1 MTSPNARNTA
11 MDLLSRREHSRFEL
25 ERKLKSRG
33 FDGEEIVAALDAL
46 QLENLLNDQRFAESY
61 LHQRMLKGFGPVKIR
76 HEMLERGIAGDIV
89 ELQFEAMEGEWNELM
104 RQQRQKKFGS
114 SLPEPYQER
123 MKQARFLQNRGFS
136 PEAVMRL
143 FR

>member
-1 MTSPNARNTA
+1 MTSSSARNTA

-25 ERKLKSRG
+25 ENKLKSRG
-33 FDGEEIVAALDAL
+33 FDSNEIVTVLDTL
-46 QLENLLNDQRFAESY
+46 QSENLLNDQRFAESY
-61 LHQRMLKGFGPVKIR
+61 LHQRMLKGFGPLKIR
-76 HEMLERGIAGDIV
+76 HEMLERGITSDVV
-89 ELQFEAMEGEWNELM
+89 EQQLEAMEGEWTMLM
-104 RQQRQKKFGS
+104 QQQRDKKFGS

>member
-1 MTSPNARNTA
+1 

-25 ERKLKSRG
+25 EQKLKSRG
-33 FDGEEIVAALDAL
+33 FESEEIDIALDML
-46 QLENLLNDQRFAESY
+46 QAENLLNDERYAESY
-61 LHQRMLKGFGPVKIR
+61 LHQRMLKGFGPLKIR
-76 HEMLERGIAGDIV
+76 HEMLERGVASDIV
-89 ELQFEAMEGEWNELM
+89 ELQLEAMEDEWSELM
-104 RQQRQKKFGS
+104 QQQREKKFGS
-114 SLPEPYQER
+114 QLPEPYQER